1 MGAQELLVDQPA
13 NHSRANSLA
22 EAWPQFTPRRV
33 NVEPPYG
40 TGFMRGL
47 MFCLLVAL
55 PFWLATI
62 IALVLL
68 TSG

>member
-1 MGAQELLVDQPA
+1 MGARELMIDQPA
-13 NHSRANSLA
+13 NRLRANGLA
-22 EAWPQFTPRRV
+22 EAWPQFTPRRI
-33 NVEPPYG
+33 NVEPLYG